1 MCQCSVRKYK
11 KGFLFRFWNE
21 QALFIPVHDSPSV
34 AQCPSDQCPV
44 VCFLPRPGDPCLGG
58 LASSPARTG
67 HGPGRSLLSPLLT
80 SQHTH
85 HHTPKDTK
93 KNSKM
98 CPHDKWEGKSAA
110 VNQREL
116 GHHICPSVG
125 CSVVRRPV
133 PHHNTQISDVQSQ
146 GRDWPMS
153 GPTHGAV
160 IARVPGTRHRQ
171 SRPQLSCHACH
182 KVRVSSHLSHL
193 SQLPRY
199 TPLTCQ
205 HIRLITPGVTPGG
218 QTRPRHS
225 ADTRAAPHWPVPS
238 PRVTRITIRSQGRSP
253 WGS

>member
-1 MCQCSVRKYK
+1 MCQCSARKYK

-21 QALFIPVHDSPSV
+21 QALFIPVHVSPSV

-116 GHHICPSVG
+116 GHHIGPSVG

-199 TPLTCQ
+199 TPLSCQ

-218 QTRPRHS
+218 RPGP
-225 ADTRAAPHWPVPS
+225 DTRQTPELPLTGQCPAPGS
-238 PRVTRITIRSQGRSP
+238 PGSLSGARSL